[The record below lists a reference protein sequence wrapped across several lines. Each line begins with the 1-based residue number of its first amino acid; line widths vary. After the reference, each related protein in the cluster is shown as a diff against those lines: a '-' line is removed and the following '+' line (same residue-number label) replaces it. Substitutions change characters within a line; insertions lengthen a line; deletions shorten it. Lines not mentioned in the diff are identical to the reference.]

1 MTVIEDTEK
10 LISRFGWPDYLVFV
24 AMLSVSAIIG
34 IYYACAGGKQSTTSE
49 FLMAGRSMSTFPVA
63 MSLIA
68 SFMSAITLLGTPAE
82 VYQFGTMYWLI
93 GISYFIVMPA
103 TNYLYLPIFY
113 NLQVTS
119 AYEYLE
125 LRFHKVIRC
134 LGSATFTVQ
143 MSLYMAVVVYAPA
156 LALSQVTGINVY
168 LSVTAIFVVCIFYT
182 VVGGMKAVMWT
193 DTLQVII
200 MYAAMIAVIVKGHVD
215 VGGWSVV
222 WNANQATGRVE
233 FSDFDVNP
241 GKRHSFWS
249 LVVGGYFT
257 WITIYGVNQSQVQ
270 RYLTVSKINQAR
282 NAVWINLVG
291 LSVLLSVCCY
301 GGMVIFA
308 KYADCDPLSAKYVS
322 KPDQLFPLFV
332 MDTLGHIPGV
342 PGLFVA
348 GIFSGALSTV
358 SSGLNSLAAICLED
372 FVKPFC
378 CVGMSDERATKVSKG
393 LAIGFGF
400 LCFGLVFVASQLGN
414 ILEAALSIF
423 GIIGG
428 PLLGV
433 FTLGIFFPW
442 ANSVGAGVGVIA
454 SLGLMLWIGIG
465 TQVAKAHGFLKLT
478 SKLYSTDGCRAL
490 NATLTTALVEL
501 NGFVSS
507 TTASSATQ
515 TPEDEPLGLYQLS
528 YMWYSTVGC
537 CTVIVVG
544 LIVSALTGFQDPRKL
559 NPGLICNTGNTVYW
573 FLPKNIREYLRFEV
587 GDDYELSGAPYEKCK
602 QPVYNLQVGENH
614 PMFASSDTH
623 LASQLTDEKIE
634 ATKL

>member
-1 MTVIEDTEK
+1 
-10 LISRFGWPDYLVFV
+10 
-24 AMLSVSAIIG
+24 
-34 IYYACAGGKQSTTSE
+34 
-49 FLMAGRSMSTFPVA
+49 MAGRSMSTFPVA

-215 VGGWSVV
+215 VGGC
-222 WNANQATGRVE
+222 
-233 FSDFDVNP
+233 NP

-393 LAIGFGF
+393 LAIGRA
-400 LCFGLVFVASQLGN
+400 CFCCISTWQHPRSCFEYFWYHWWTSSRSLYFRH
-414 ILEAALSIF
+414 
-423 GIIGG
+423 
-428 PLLGV
+428 LL
-433 FTLGIFFPW
+433 
-442 ANSVGAGVGVIA
+442 
-454 SLGLMLWIGIG
+454 
-465 TQVAKAHGFLKLT
+465 
-478 SKLYSTDGCRAL
+478 
-490 NATLTTALVEL
+490 
-501 NGFVSS
+501 
-507 TTASSATQ
+507 
-515 TPEDEPLGLYQLS
+515 PLGELCWSRGRRNRQS
-528 YMWYSTVGC
+528 
-537 CTVIVVG
+537 
-544 LIVSALTGFQDPRKL
+544 GFDAVDWDW
-559 NPGLICNTGNTVYW
+559 NTSRQSSW
-573 FLPKNIREYLRFEV
+573 FP
-587 GDDYELSGAPYEKCK
+587 
-602 QPVYNLQVGENH
+602 
-614 PMFASSDTH
+614 
-623 LASQLTDEKIE
+623 
-634 ATKL
+634 

>member
-1 MTVIEDTEK
+1 MTTVIEDPET
-10 LISRFGWPDYLVFV
+10 LISRFGWPDYLVFA

-34 IYYACAGGKQSTTSE
+34 VYYACAGGKQSTTSE

-93 GISYFIVMPA
+93 GASYFIVMPA

-113 NLQVTS
+113 KLQVTS

-134 LGSATFTVQ
+134 LGSATFTIQ
-143 MSLYMAVVVYAPA
+143 MSLYMSVVVYAPA

-168 LSVTAIFVVCIFYT
+168 VSVTAIFLVCIFYT

-200 MYAAMIAVIVKGHVD
+200 MYGAMIAVVAKGHVD
-215 VGGWSVV
+215 VGGLSAV
-222 WNANQATGRVE
+222 WNANQASGRVE

-241 GKRHSFWS
+241 GKRHSVWS

-270 RYLTVSKINQAR
+270 RYLTVSTMKQAR
-282 NAVWINLVG
+282 DAVWINLVG
-291 LSVLLSVCCY
+291 LFVLLAVCCY

-308 KYADCDPLSAKYVS
+308 KYADCDPLSAKYVDN
-322 KPDQLFPLFV
+322 PAQLFPLFV

-372 FVKPFC
+372 FVRPFC
-378 CVGMSDERATKVSKG
+378 CTGMTDARATNVSKG
-393 LAIGFGF
+393 LAMGFGL

-414 ILEAALSIF
+414 VLEAALSIF

-442 ANSVGAGVGVIA
+442 ANAIGAGVGIL
-454 SLGLMLWIGIG
+454 SGLGVMLWIGIG
-465 TQVAKAHGFLKLT
+465 TQVAKAHGFLKLET
-478 SKLYSTDGCRAL
+478 KPYSIEGCRVI
-490 NATLTTALVEL
+490 NETLDTTLAEL
-501 NGFVSS
+501 GRWMSS
-507 TTASSATQ
+507 TMASPQAQ
-515 TPEDEPLGLYQLS
+515 TEEEPLSIYHLS

-537 CTVIVVG
+537 FTVIIVG
-544 LIVSALTGFQDPRKL
+544 LIVSAITGLQDPRKL
-559 NPGLICNTGNTVYW
+559 NPGLICNTGETIYW
-573 FLPKNIREYLRFEV
+573 FLPKNMKEFLRFQV
-587 GDDYELSGAPYEKCK
+587 GDDYIAVEDQQDVCK
-602 QPVYNLQVGENH
+602 EESNHKGDEINPVFV
-614 PMFASSDTH
+614 SSDTH
-623 LASQLTDEKIE
+623 LDGQVKVEKSE
-634 ATKL
+634 ETKL